1 MKRVLLAVGFA
12 GVACAASAC
21 AGKIAPAAKA
31 ASVEQLQCD
40 HRTPG
45 EDVSLLQGTTVL
57 GASPLYSHVIT
68 GKNDSEERVTG
79 AKLLVRP
86 PEGVS
91 PERLTRVIQ
100 CHSARALL
108 GQVDTS
114 RFADDPYWL
123 PDAWL
128 DIEVKPENGNYE
140 VVLRA
145 DSIPAGLKVLHRAT
159 AFAESHRQP
168 VGP

>member
-1 MKRVLLAVGFA
+1 MKKAFFVVAVA
-12 GVACAASAC
+12 VVACGASAC
-21 AGKIAPAAKA
+21 AAKVAPAAKA

-40 HRTPG
+40 HRPSG
-45 EDVSLLQGTTVL
+45 EEMSVLQSTTVL

-91 PERLTRVIQ
+91 PELLTRIIQ

-114 RFADDPYWL
+114 HFSDDPYWL

-128 DIEVKPENGNYE
+128 DIEVKPDNGNYA
-140 VVLRA
+140 VVLQA
-145 DSIPAGLKVLHRAT
+145 ESVPDGLKVLHRAT
-159 AFAESHRQP
+159 AFAETHR
-168 VGP
+168 GPTGP